1 MISTIPRH
9 EPAFLMLPAILKVTA
24 QDLVLDCTLGDGG
37 HTQKC
42 LETGAKVISI
52 DCDEEAIER
61 SKRFIPSTLQANWI
75 PVRENFSNLTA
86 VFSHQKF
93 PSPTVVI
100 MDLGT
105 SQFQLACAKRGFSFR
120 LDAPL
125 DMRLDNRLGVTAAD
139 LVNAL
144 PEKELAKL
152 FVELGDESYA
162 GIIAKKIVKRRL
174 VTPFE
179 NTLDLA
185 DLVKSVKHSHARIH
199 EATKVFQSLRMAV
212 NLEREALLSG
222 LTGAFELLHARGRM
236 AVISFHSGEDKIVKQ
251 FFKQLVKSNL
261 ATLLSKKYQ
270 KPESNELLI
279 NPKIRSAK
287 LRIIE
292 KY

>member
-1 MISTIPRH
+1 MNTTIPRH
-9 EPAFLMLPAILKVTA
+9 EPAFPTLPTILKVTS

-42 LETGAKVISI
+42 LESGAKVISF

-61 SKRFIPSTLQANWI
+61 SKQFIPSTLQSNWF
-75 PVRENFSNLTA
+75 PVRENFANLNS
-86 VFSHQKF
+86 VFIAQKF

-162 GIIAKKIVKRRL
+162 GVIAKNIAKRRL
-174 VTPFE
+174 VTPFK
-179 NTLDLA
+179 NTLELA
-185 DLVKSVKHSHARIH
+185 DLVKSVKHSYTRIH

-212 NLEREALLSG
+212 NLELESLLSG
-222 LTGAFELLHARGRM
+222 LTEAFELLEAHGRM
-236 AVISFHSGEDKIVKQ
+236 AVISFHSGEDRIVKK

-270 KPESNELLI
+270 KPSTYELLV

-287 LRIIE
+287 LRTIE
-292 KY
+292 KN